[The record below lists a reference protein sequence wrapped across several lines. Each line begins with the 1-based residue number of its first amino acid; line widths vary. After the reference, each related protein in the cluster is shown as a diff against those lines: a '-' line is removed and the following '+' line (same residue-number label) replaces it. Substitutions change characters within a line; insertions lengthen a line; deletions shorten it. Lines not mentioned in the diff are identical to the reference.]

1 MKIRYEFA
9 TGEASEVEV
18 SEELGRAFAEMAH
31 RVALKDRAETRRHVS
46 LERLLEMGVP
56 FADGT
61 DIEALAEWALDKAA
75 LSRAMDRLE
84 PHQQDLVRKVYFEGR
99 SIASIAHD
107 EGVWPNAIHTRLAR
121 VVKNLKKIFER
132 GC

>member
-9 TGEASEVEV
+9 TGEVTEIEV
-18 SEELGRAFAEMAH
+18 SEELGQAFAEMAH

-61 DIEALAEWALDKAA
+61 DIGELAEWALDKAA
-75 LSRAMDRLE
+75 LIHAMGHLE
-84 PHQQDLVRKVYFEGR
+84 PQQRDLVRKVYFEGQ
-99 SIASIAHD
+99 SCAAIARAEKVSEYAVR
-107 EGVWPNAIHTRLAR
+107 ERLYR
-121 VVKNLKKIFER
+121 VQKKLRKFLE
-132 GC
+132 